1 MVLGAGGLCQ
11 LNCGSG
17 VAAHGRYQAVS
28 SRQQRLQVMTM
39 PAFGQ
44 VLTAMATPML
54 ADGAMDLD
62 GAQKL
67 AHHLVELGNDGL
79 VVAGTTGESPTLTH
93 GETLEL
99 FSAVVDAVGSHATVL
114 AGVGK
119 NDTAETVDLAVE
131 AAQRGVDGI
140 MLVTPYYNR
149 PSARG
154 LHGHFATVAAAVD
167 LPVLLYNIPSRTAAE
182 ISPVGLLALAEQV
195 PNIVAVKDAVKD
207 LDKAAWLIARKPE
220 TFDIYAGNDIDY
232 LPLLAVGAVGVVS
245 VAGHFVADRLAR
257 MGQVFERDPATARR
271 LHLELLPL
279 FEALFVD
286 SNPVPLKAG
295 LDMVGLP
302 GGAVRPP
309 LAPADEQTVAAMRAA
324 LTDVGLVATG
334 LTSDGTGA

>member
-1 MVLGAGGLCQ
+1 
-11 LNCGSG
+11 
-17 VAAHGRYQAVS
+17 
-28 SRQQRLQVMTM
+28 M

-44 VLTAMATPML
+44 VLTAMATPMSP
-54 ADGAMDLD
+54 DGAVDLD

-67 AHHLVELGNDGL
+67 AHHLVESGNDGL

-93 GETLEL
+93 QETLEL
-99 FSAVVDAVGSHATVL
+99 FSAVVDAVGTHAAVV

-119 NDTAETVDLAVE
+119 NDTAATVGLARE

-154 LHGHFATVAAAVD
+154 LHAHFAAAAAAVD
-167 LPVLLYNIPSRTAAE
+167 LPVLLYNIPSRTATE
-182 ISPVGLLALAEQV
+182 IPPAVLLALAEQV
-195 PNIVAVKDAVKD
+195 PNIVAVKDAVKN
-207 LDKAAWLIARKPE
+207 LDKAAWLIARKPD

-257 MGQVFERDPATARR
+257 LGQVFDDDVPTARR

-309 LAPADEQTVAAMRAA
+309 LAPADESTVAAMRSA
-324 LTDVGLVATG
+324 LATVGMTFVPTP
-334 LTSDGTGA
+334 